1 MTTWKEITDGEPLVT
16 SWNKRQ
22 VSSDKELL
30 QATRNYSAN
39 CTSHL
44 GNDSDRVRTGDFT
57 GDFRSA
63 FQGKKK
69 FKSQSDTGISEKC
82 TTYNCEKL
90 QQRKR
95 LCVAPEINNYT
106 TDVNE
111 YKIYICIH
119 CTVSKHTFHD
129 KKKRFLDSARNVWF
143 CKKHTKLTGPRLERA
158 ILRQAKRVPNDN
170 GSSVSTVGEL
180 NPRESSGG
188 NSSRSIP

>member
-1 MTTWKEITDGEPLVT
+1 MTPTEFGLVISQVT
-16 SWNKRQ
+16 SGQPSKAKKSSKVRVIQ
-22 VSSDKELL
+22 VYLRS
-30 QATRNYSAN
+30 
-39 CTSHL
+39 
-44 GNDSDRVRTGDFT
+44 VRHIT
-57 GDFRSA
+57 
-63 FQGKKK
+63 
-69 FKSQSDTGISEKC
+69 
-82 TTYNCEKL
+82 EKL

-129 KKKRFLDSARNVWF
+129 RKKMFLNSARNVWF
-143 CKKHTKLTGPRLERA
+143 CKKHRKLTGPRLERA

>member
-30 QATRNYSAN
+30 QATKNYSAN

-69 FKSQSDTGISEKC
+69 FKSQSDTAISEKC

-119 CTVSKHTFHD
+119 CTVSRHAFHD
-129 KKKRFLDSARNVWF
+129 KKKMCRQCQKRMV
-143 CKKHTKLTGPRLERA
+143 
-158 ILRQAKRVPNDN
+158 LRK
-170 GSSVSTVGEL
+170 T
-180 NPRESSGG
+180 
-188 NSSRSIP
+188 

>member
-1 MTTWKEITDGEPLVT
+1 MTTWKEIGDGEPLVT

-30 QATRNYSAN
+30 QATINYSAN

-69 FKSQSDTGISEKC
+69 VKSQSDTGISEKC

-119 CTVSKHTFHD
+119 CTVSKHKFHD
-129 KKKRFLDSARNVWF
+129 RKKMYLNSARNVWF
-143 CKKHTKLTGPRLERA
+143 CKKHRKLTGPRLERA